1 MIQHSRTRERYPP
14 SMGKKKSPPPT
25 DEVRNNPFAA
35 LAPASSSTKAS
46 TEVETEPKKPARDP
60 FRSKLVLR
68 REKKGRGGKVVTRLS
83 GVSEIAREDV
93 AKQMKK
99 GLGCGALVEGDDIIL
114 LGSLVDRAADWL
126 EKQGAKKVV
135 RGN

>member
-1 MIQHSRTRERYPP
+1 
-14 SMGKKKSPPPT
+14 MGKKKSPPDAQ

-35 LAPASSSTKAS
+35 LAPKGADESKKST
-46 TEVETEPKKPARDP
+46 PKKSAPKKSAPSNP
-60 FRSKLVLR
+60 FAGKLVLR
-68 REKKGRGGKVVTRLS
+68 REKKGRGGKTVTRVS
-83 GVSEIAREDV
+83 GVAHDALEDV

-99 GLGCGALVEGDDIIL
+99 GLGCGALVEDEDIVL

-126 EKQGAKKVV
+126 EKEGATKIV

>member
-1 MIQHSRTRERYPP
+1 M
-14 SMGKKKSPPPT
+14 
-25 DEVRNNPFAA
+25 
-35 LAPASSSTKAS
+35 
-46 TEVETEPKKPARDP
+46 
-60 FRSKLVLR
+60 LR

-83 GVSEIAREDV
+83 GVSEVAREDV